1 MKSLYEQRKEF
12 FNQRAAGWLDNHYKN
27 PDTDRHDRYADRLR
41 TIVSFLNL
49 GPDSRVLDT
58 GCGAGIL
65 VPYLLEQLSAKGR
78 LIEMDFS
85 DQMIKANQ
93 RFHTDE
99 RISFICCDA
108 AQMELE
114 SQSLDAVIC
123 FAAFPHFSDKEQ
135 ALKRMSTALKPK
147 GRLVIAHL
155 MSSSQ
160 LAEHHH
166 SNTPVSRDRLP
177 EKENM
182 FQWITASGFDIET
195 FKDEP
200 GLYLVA
206 AVKR

>member
-1 MKSLYEQRKEF
+1 MNSLYEQRKEF

-27 PDTDRHDRYADRLR
+27 PDTNRHDLYADRLR
-41 TIVSFLNL
+41 AIVAFLNL
-49 GPDSRVLDT
+49 APDSRVLDI
-58 GCGAGIL
+58 GCGAGVL
-65 VPYLLEQLSAKGR
+65 VPYLLEQLSSAGR

-93 RFHTDE
+93 ERHTDE
-99 RISFICCDA
+99 RIRFICCDA
-108 AQMELE
+108 AQMELDD
-114 SQSLDAVIC
+114 QSLDAVIC

-135 ALKRMSTALKPK
+135 ALKRMSNALKPK

-160 LAEHHH
+160 LAAHHH
-166 SNTPVSRDRLP
+166 SHTPVSQDRLP
-177 EKENM
+177 DKETL
-182 FQWITASGFDIET
+182 FQWITDSGFDIET

-206 AVKR
+206 AVKP

>member
-1 MKSLYEQRKEF
+1 MTSLYEQRKKF
-12 FNQRAAGWLDNHYKN
+12 FNQRAAGWLDHHYKN
-27 PDTDRHDRYADRLR
+27 PATDRHDLYADRLR
-41 TIVSFLNL
+41 AIVSFLNL

-58 GCGAGIL
+58 GCGAGVL
-65 VPYLLEQLSAKGR
+65 VPYLLERLSAKGR

-93 RFHTDE
+93 ERHTDE
-99 RISFICCDA
+99 RIRFICCDA
-108 AQMELE
+108 AQMELDD
-114 SQSLDAVIC
+114 QSLDAVIC

-135 ALKRMSTALKPK
+135 ALKRMSNALNSK

-166 SNTPVSRDRLP
+166 SHTPVSQDRLP
-177 EKENM
+177 DKEILL
-182 FQWITASGFDIET
+182 QWITGSGFDIET

-206 AVKR
+206 AVKP

>member
-1 MKSLYEQRKEF
+1 MNSLYEQRKAF
-12 FNQRAAGWLDNHYKN
+12 FNQRAADWLDNHYKN
-27 PDTDRHDRYADRLR
+27 PETNRHDLYADRLR
-41 TIVSFLNL
+41 AIVAFLAL

-58 GCGAGIL
+58 GCGAGVL

-93 RFHTDE
+93 ERHTDE
-99 RISFICCDA
+99 RIRFICCDA
-108 AQMELE
+108 AQMELDDK
-114 SQSLDAVIC
+114 SLDAVIC

-135 ALKRMSTALKPK
+135 ALKRMSNALKPK

-160 LAEHHH
+160 LAAHHH
-166 SNTPVSRDRLP
+166 SHTPVSKDRLP
-177 EKENM
+177 EKETL
-182 FQWITASGFDIET
+182 FQWINGSGFDIET

-206 AVKR
+206 AVKS